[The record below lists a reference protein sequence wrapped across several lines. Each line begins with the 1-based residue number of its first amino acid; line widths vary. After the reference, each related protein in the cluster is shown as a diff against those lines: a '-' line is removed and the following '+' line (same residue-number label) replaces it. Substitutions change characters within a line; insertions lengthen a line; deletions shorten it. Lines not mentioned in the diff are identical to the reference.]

1 MFESAFN
8 MTRTPRPHSCIS
20 RCSNVTSMECLGNT
34 PRPGPGRHRTPASAA
49 GALSQF
55 WLKPVR
61 QRRRLTASLRAGVVE
76 HYTARMSS
84 RRVAATAGTGTVDCG
99 NSEGRRGATAAAGAK
114 VLGPLEPVGLPPAR
128 LGDRTGASVT
138 PQNSPLV
145 CLDRCSVWWHS
156 LHAFA
161 HALLRQGLRLRP
173 WPGHVGYV
181 FPLRRPSSVS
191 E

>member
-99 NSEGRRGATAAAGAK
+99 NSEGRRGATAAAGTK
-114 VLGPLEPVGLPPAR
+114 VLGRLEPVGLPPAR
-128 LGDRTGASVT
+128 LADGTEAPYLSTKPAAHFCGSLRTSGASH
-138 PQNSPLV
+138 P
-145 CLDRCSVWWHS
+145 
-156 LHAFA
+156 
-161 HALLRQGLRLRP
+161 
-173 WPGHVGYV
+173 
-181 FPLRRPSSVS
+181 RPSPERQRDVALSFARDLVRA
-191 E
+191 